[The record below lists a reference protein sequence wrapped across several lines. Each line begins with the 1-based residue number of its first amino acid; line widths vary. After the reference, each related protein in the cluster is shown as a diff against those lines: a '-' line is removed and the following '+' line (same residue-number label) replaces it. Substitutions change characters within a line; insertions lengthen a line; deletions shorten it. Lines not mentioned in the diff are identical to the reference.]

1 MYCCNCGCVKDD
13 ETDYL
18 LSSEANSDRLNEAIM
33 SFKKN
38 SGELK
43 KITPEG
49 LLDLGFE
56 ENYQVAEITDWCT
69 SAGFIYYSLTI
80 KGVSFFTEDGVVILD
95 NGDCEVEIKDFD
107 KLKNLIL
114 SLKEL

>member
-1 MYCCNCGCVKDD
+1 MYCSNCGCAKD
-13 ETDYL
+13 ETDYI
-18 LSSEANSDRLNEAIM
+18 LSSQANKDRLDEAVL

-38 SGELK
+38 SDDFE

-56 ENYQVAEITDWCT
+56 ENYQEPEITDWCT
-69 SAGFIYYSLTI
+69 SSGFIYYSLTI

-95 NGDCEVEIKDFD
+95 GGECEVEIKDLD
-107 KLKNLIL
+107 KLKDLIL